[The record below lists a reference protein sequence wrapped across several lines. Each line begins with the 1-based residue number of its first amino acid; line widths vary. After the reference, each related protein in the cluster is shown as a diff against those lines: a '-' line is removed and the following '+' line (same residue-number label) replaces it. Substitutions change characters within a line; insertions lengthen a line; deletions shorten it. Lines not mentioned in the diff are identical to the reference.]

1 MSTVWDPG
9 GDPDEAECR
18 DSLSVLCRFLCLPC
32 GLVDRSGR
40 YYVLSHDSK
49 GLMFAVL
56 YHTIRNRI
64 RRRALALECREQAC
78 CGA

>member
-9 GDPDEAECR
+9 GEPDGVECH
-18 DSLSVLCRFLCLPC
+18 DGLGVPWSFLRLPC
-32 GLVDRSGR
+32 GPLDRVGW
-40 YYVLSHDSK
+40 YYVLSQDGK

-56 YHTIRNRI
+56 YRTIQSKM
-64 RRRALALECREQAC
+64 RRRALALECREQVC